1 MFWTNIMGIKYT
13 ISTNILRD
21 TERELQYI
29 PTPNAI
35 RISNQLGN
43 DFRQGVRS
51 FNIVGSYGTGKSSFL
66 WALEQTI
73 RYGKKFFGIN
83 MVNGA
88 QSGFLKLVGEYKP
101 LYESLSNALDLKGD
115 VPHEAIFSELYNR
128 YHDLGKDAP
137 LLFIIIDEF
146 GKFLEHASKNNP
158 EKELYFIQQ
167 LAEFVSNPVYNIVL
181 ITTVHQNIDAYAMHL
196 EMAQRQEWSKV
207 KGRFKEI
214 TFNEPVEQLLYLA
227 AEHLDERNSAKKR
240 LNDINS
246 LTNLLIESGAFRIN
260 EDTINGTSK
269 KLYPLDPISAYIIT
283 LSLQRYGQNE
293 RSLFSFL
300 ESTDHTGLYQ
310 HSILK
315 DTFYAIPEAYD
326 YLVYNYFSFLNS
338 RYNPDFSA
346 WKSIKGALEKAETLF
361 EESVEQYQR
370 IIKVVGLLSIYAQPG
385 SAIGRDFLNVYLN
398 ISLGIDNASKYIE
411 QLEVKKI
418 IIYRGY
424 NNRFVPFEGTDLDIQ
439 SALYEAGNKIDDVS
453 DVVTLLKKNYP
464 LPSIAAKRAMFE
476 TGTPR
481 LFEYVISSEPLNLV
495 PKDET
500 DGYINLVFNDSMSI
514 DALKKLASKSQEAI
528 LYCFYHNTKEIK
540 NLLFEVEK
548 TRRVI
553 EDNSDDK
560 VAVSELKNILTHQ
573 RNLLNHKILN
583 SLYGERT
590 SVTWYFDGREKL
602 LQSHKEFNAFLS
614 EICLV
619 KYSKTPYF
627 NNELVNKH
635 RISASIHTAKRNYF
649 KALANNWDI
658 PGLGFPA
665 DKFPAEK
672 TIYLSLLEDNGIVL
686 LGDDMG
692 PVVPNNKNGFEELW
706 IVSEAFLESA
716 KSGKRKI
723 TDFWEI
729 LSKRPFKLKKGFM
742 EFWVATYLFIKRD
755 EFALFNNGIYTPVI
769 SEDIL
774 ELMAKIPEDFE
785 VKAFALEGVRLDLFN
800 SYRKFL
806 DINSESKANSQT
818 FIETIKPFLVFY
830 RGLPEYSKL
839 TKRLSPE
846 ALAIREAISR
856 STDPEQ
862 SFFEDFPVALGYSVA
877 RLQKDRNELQQ
888 FILQLQEAIKE
899 IRNCYD
905 ELVTRFENYI
915 QDRFFIDSLE
925 FESYKS
931 SFQKRY
937 KNLHRHLL
945 LNEQKSFVQRID
957 SQIEDKKAWLTS
969 LAQSLT
975 GKTLDKFK
983 DEDELKLYDRFAAMI
998 LSLDSLTSLS
1008 NSNIDHER
1016 EFVYDVSIISFGSPM
1031 ENKTIRLPKTKSPE
1045 VNALEKKLAELLS
1058 KDKNINL
1065 AALTAVL
1072 KDLLQDD

>member
-1 MFWTNIMGIKYT
+1 MFWTNIMAIKYT

-21 TERELQYI
+21 TDRELQYI

-43 DFRQGVRS
+43 DFRQGIRS

-83 MVNGA
+83 MVSGA
-88 QSGFLKLVGEYKP
+88 QAGFLKLVGEYKP
-101 LYESLSNALDLKGD
+101 LHESLANALDLKGD
-115 VPHEAIFSELYNR
+115 LSHEAIFSELYNR

-167 LAEFVSNPVYNIVL
+167 LAEFASNPAYNIVL

-196 EMAQRQEWSKV
+196 EMAQRQEWTKV

-246 LTNLLIESGAFRIN
+246 LTNLLIESGAFRVN
-260 EDTINGTSK
+260 EDTINSTSK

-310 HSILK
+310 HSILR

-326 YLVYNYFSFLNS
+326 YLIYNYFSFLNS

-346 WKSIKGALEKAETLF
+346 WKSIKAALEKAEAIF
-361 EESVEQYQR
+361 GESVEQHQK

-385 SAIGRDFLNVYLN
+385 SAIGREFLDEYLN

-411 QLEVKKI
+411 QLEAKKI

-424 NNRFVPFEGTDLDIQ
+424 NNRFVTFEGTDLDIQ

-481 LFEYVISSEPLNLV
+481 LFEYVISSEPLSLV

-590 SVTWYFDGREKL
+590 SVTWYFDGAEKL
-602 LQSHKEFNAFLS
+602 LQSDKEFNAFLS

-619 KYSKTPYF
+619 KYNKTPYF

-658 PGLGFPA
+658 PALGFPE

-686 LGDDMG
+686 FGDDTG
-692 PVVPNNKNGFEELW
+692 PVAPNKKNGFDELW

-774 ELMAKIPEDFE
+774 ERMAKIPEDFE

-830 RGLPEYSKL
+830 RGLPEYSKH

-905 ELVTRFENYI
+905 ELVARFENYI
-915 QDRFFIDSLE
+915 QDKFFIDNPE

-975 GKTLDKFK
+975 GKTLEKFK
-983 DEDELKLYDRFAAMI
+983 DEDELKLYDRFAAMV

-1008 NSNIDHER
+1008 NSNFDHEK
-1016 EFVYDVSIISFGSPM
+1016 ELVYDVSIISFGSPM
-1031 ENKTIRLPKTKSPE
+1031 ENRTIRLPKTKSPE
-1045 VNALEKKLAELLS
+1045 VTALEMKVGELLS